1 MAEVSYPFNASNAS
15 GGQSQVQQTQWQ
27 SMSHMWGGD
36 RIDFRAT
43 ASTYVA
49 GTLPFSLTSLG
60 GRNFAI
66 VAGSAWV
73 GGFYYTLT
81 SSITL
86 AIDPNLTAQARKDT
100 IVIRAD
106 LTLGSVNIVVVKG
119 QPSASPVAPRPQR
132 NPGGQWEMVLYEMTV
147 PANNGAVSANGR
159 FQYDMPTV
167 FGSPWDLRET
177 MDYAEV
183 GSFGYDMDS
192 DGGDSQN
199 EAFKSRDGYVI
210 TRHLGKSRTYTPSL
224 AQSATQPATRSGRW
238 RWIAPN
244 TVWFTATLQN
254 TVTSDIVRS
263 GSNFQFGV
271 SLPVPANGKEAQILT
286 GYVNN
291 NPPHAKLP
299 NFISLTVVLPK
310 GNPNSNAFLW
320 YPNPGT
326 TAEGLDGFNIL
337 PGLATMT
344 ISGVYE
350 ANAFAE

>member
-1 MAEVSYPFNASNAS
+1 MAEVSYPFNVSNAS

-27 SMSHMWGGD
+27 NMSHMWGGD
-36 RIDFRAT
+36 RIDFKVT
-43 ASTYVA
+43 ASTYPN
-49 GTLPFSLTSLG
+49 GTLPFYLVLLG
-60 GRNFAI
+60 GRNFE
-66 VAGSAWV
+66 VQHGSAWV

-81 SSITL
+81 NSITL
-86 AIDPNLTAQARKDT
+86 SIDPNLTSQARKDT

-106 LTLGSVNIVVVKG
+106 LAVGSVNIAVVKG

-132 NPGGQWEMVLYEMTV
+132 VPGGQWEMVLYEISV
-147 PANNGAVSANGR
+147 PANNGAPSAIGR
-159 FQYDMPTV
+159 FQFDMPTV
-167 FGSPWDLRET
+167 FGSPWNLRET

-199 EAFKSRDGYVI
+199 EAFKGRDGYVI
-210 TRHLGKSRTYTPSL
+210 TRHLGKSRTYTPNL
-224 AQSATQPATRSGRW
+224 VQSATQPATRTGRW

-244 TVWFTATLQN
+244 MIWFTATLHS

-271 SLPVPANGKEAQILT
+271 TLPVPANGNNAQVLT
-286 GYVNN
+286 GYVDND
-291 NPPHAKLP
+291 PVHGKLP
-299 NFISLTVVLPK
+299 NFISLTVVLPA

-320 YPNPGT
+320 YPDPTRT
-326 TAEGLDGFNIL
+326 TEGLDGFNIL

-350 ANAFAE
+350 ANAFTE